1 MENVTRSTH
10 PMIIVAATAVTIA
23 SFTAVAA
30 LAGWLPGNNPPAAP
44 VAQMATAA
52 TTAPAALPAAPASEK
67 TATLNIPSGSSIT
80 VNPTE
85 QRPARRPVAPR
96 KVEAPASAPAY
107 APTTAATPRPAPVYD
122 TEPGYGTRGATP
134 VAHTQVNDNGIYV
147 ENSRQAQNLC
157 RDCGTVESV
166 REIAQEGQG
175 SGLGAIA
182 GGVLGGLLGNQI
194 GGGSGRKVAT
204 VAGVVGGAYA
214 GHTVEKK
221 TRTTQQYEI
230 TVRLDDGSTRTL
242 SETDKPAWH
251 SGDRVRVSNDRI
263 SSL

>member
-1 MENVTRSTH
+1 MENATRSTH
-10 PMIIVAATAVTIA
+10 PMILVAATAVTIA
-23 SFTAVAA
+23 SFAAVAS
-30 LAGWLPGNNPPAAP
+30 LAGWLPGSNNTPAAP
-44 VAQMATAA
+44 LAQVATAA
-52 TTAPAALPAAPASEK
+52 PATLPAAPASEK

-85 QRPARRPVAPR
+85 QRPLRRAAAPR
-96 KVEAPASAPAY
+96 KVETPAV
-107 APTTAATPRPAPVYD
+107 AATPRPAPIYD
-122 TEPGYGTRGATP
+122 AAPSYGKRGAMPVANTP
-134 VAHTQVNDNGIYV
+134 VSDNGIYV
-147 ENSRQAQNLC
+147 ENSRPTQSLC
-157 RDCGTVESV
+157 RDCGTIESV

-221 TRTTQQYEI
+221 TRSTQQYEI
-230 TVRLDDGSTRTL
+230 TVRLDDGSLRTIN
-242 SETDKPAWH
+242 ETEKPAWH
-251 SGDRVRVSNDRI
+251 TGDRVRVSNDRI
-263 SSL
+263 SGL

>member
-10 PMIIVAATAVTIA
+10 PMILAAATAVTIA
-23 SFTAVAA
+23 SFAAVAS
-30 LAGWLPGNNPPAAP
+30 LAGWLPGSNNAPAAP
-44 VAQMATAA
+44 VAQVATATPA
-52 TTAPAALPAAPASEK
+52 TLPPAPAPASEK
-67 TATLNIPSGSSIT
+67 TTTLNIPSGSSIT

-85 QRPARRPVAPR
+85 QRPLRRAAAPR
-96 KVEAPASAPAY
+96 KPEAPAV
-107 APTTAATPRPAPVYD
+107 AATPRPAPVYD
-122 TEPGYGTRGATP
+122 AEPNYGNRGAMP
-134 VAHTQVNDNGIYV
+134 VSNTRVSDNGIYV
-147 ENSRQAQNLC
+147 ENSRQAQSHC

-182 GGVLGGLLGNQI
+182 GGVLGGLLGNQV

-221 TRTTQQYEI
+221 TRSTQQYEI
-230 TVRLDDGSTRTL
+230 TVRLDDGSMRTI
-242 SETDKPAWH
+242 SETEKPAWH
-251 SGDRVRVSNDRI
+251 TGDRVRVSNDRI

>member
-1 MENVTRSTH
+1 MENATRSTH
-10 PMIIVAATAVTIA
+10 PMILVAATAVTIA
-23 SFTAVAA
+23 SLAAVAS
-30 LAGWLPGNNPPAAP
+30 LAGWLPGNNSAPAAP
-44 VAQMATAA
+44 VAQVATA
-52 TTAPAALPAAPASEK
+52 APAALPAAPASEK

-85 QRPARRPVAPR
+85 QPPVRRAAAPR
-96 KVEAPASAPAY
+96 KLETPAV
-107 APTTAATPRPAPVYD
+107 AATPRPAPIYD
-122 TEPGYGTRGATP
+122 AEPSYGNRGATP
-134 VAHTQVNDNGIYV
+134 VANTPVNDNGIYV
-147 ENSRQAQNLC
+147 ENSRQAQSLC
-157 RDCGTVESV
+157 RDCGTVESI

-221 TRTTQQYEI
+221 TRATQQYEI
-230 TVRLDDGSTRTL
+230 TVRLDDGSLRTI
-242 SETDKPAWH
+242 SATEKPAWH
-251 SGDRVRVSNDRI
+251 SGDRVRVSNDHI
-263 SSL
+263 SRL